1 MKTKHRKATSANGNL
16 DSYAIAAEQLA
27 SYLTRRGKPPQ
38 VTLERIANLAEKAM
52 NYVHTLSEFE
62 NKITKDEKRK
72 LERIYYWKEKEG
84 IDISFV
90 IKGNKKAHKV
100 KDNRAPR
107 KEGRESQRNKV
118 LDRIWAAYQMV
129 QEEEIM
135 HPYAQGKD
143 ETWNGA
149 KQIKETWKSE
159 PMYYYG
165 DHFDYVIG
173 DELYGNK
180 AQGRTPIRD
189 SNYNGDEGDDK

>member
-1 MKTKHRKATSANGNL
+1 MKNKHRKSTSSNGQL
-16 DSYAIAAEQLA
+16 DNYAIAAEQLA

-52 NYVHTLSEFE
+52 NYQHMRTQ
-62 NKITKDEKRK
+62 RHGK
-72 LERIYYWKEKEG
+72 L
-84 IDISFV
+84 V
-90 IKGNKKAHKV
+90 P
-100 KDNRAPR
+100 DNRPYL

-118 LDRIWAAYQMV
+118 LDRIWAAYQIV

-143 ETWNGA
+143 ESWNGA
-149 KQIKETWKSE
+149 KEVNNNWKSE
-159 PMYYYG
+159 PTYYYG

-173 DELYGNK
+173 DEFHGNK

>member
-1 MKTKHRKATSANGNL
+1 MKTKYRKSTSANGEL
-16 DSYAIAAEQLA
+16 DNYAIRAEEYA
-27 SYLTRRGKPPQ
+27 SYVTRKKRPPH

-52 NYVHTLSEFE
+52 NYVHTMKNS
-62 NKITKDEKRK
+62 IGATVRDTRV
-72 LERIYYWKEKEG
+72 
-84 IDISFV
+84 S
-90 IKGNKKAHKV
+90 
-100 KDNRAPR
+100 R

-118 LDRIWAAYQMV
+118 LDRIWKAYKIV

-149 KQIKETWKSE
+149 QRNSSGKWVAE
-159 PMYYYG
+159 PTYYYG

-173 DELYGNK
+173 DEFHGNK
-180 AQGRTPIRD
+180 AQGITPIRD